1 MKYLKERL
9 EIFLQE
15 ENFRRMEI
23 YALEV
28 MKCLYLAQ
36 LKTVDQLIELLDRK
50 KKPFTNVEIQVIIS

>member
-50 KKPFTNVEIQVIIS
+50 KKPFTNVEIQVIIK